1 MAWREIYWG
10 GSAEAENA
18 AFKRLAADINLAQEK
33 ARRAAGTAA
42 VDRAFHAKPLL
53 VTDKAELT
61 FRSDLPADL
70 TAGFAR
76 PGAHYPVTLRISNAA
91 NRPGP
96 DNDPDMRGIALRVR
110 VSGGG
115 EHDLLATNYH
125 VSHARNARQFVR
137 FAVATAGGTP
147 SRLLGIGE
155 LVFSEGPAETVR
167 MLRNVSKARRKIDS
181 VALETYWS
189 RGAMRWGPS
198 LAVRFLLRP
207 IAAAP
212 IGQKFGEDPDGLSKE
227 VAARLGAGAV
237 RFELALQRYVDER
250 KTPIEDTAIAWEPN
264 VAPIEPV
271 GTLTIPQ
278 QDVNSAEACERARTI
293 NASAFNPWNTT
304 DEFRP
309 LGNLNRARKSVYA
322 ASAAL
327 RRSAG

>member
-1 MAWREIYWG
+1 MAWTETYWG
-10 GSAEAENA
+10 GSAEAESIL
-18 AFKRLAADINLAQEK
+18 FKLLAEDIHVAQEK
-33 ARRAAGTAA
+33 ARRAAGRAII
-42 VDRAFHAKPLL
+42 DRAFHAKPLL
-53 VTDKAELT
+53 ATDNAELA
-61 FRSDLPADL
+61 FRSDLSQDM

-76 PGAHYPVTLRISNAA
+76 PGAQYPVTLRISNAA

-96 DNDPDMRGIALRVR
+96 DNEADMRGVALRVH
-110 VSGGG
+110 VSNA
-115 EHDLLATNYH
+115 EQHDLLATNYH

-147 SRLLGIGE
+147 SRLLGIAG
-155 LVFSEGPAETVR
+155 LFLSERPAETVR

-181 VALETYWS
+181 VALQTYWS

-207 IAAAP
+207 IGATP
-212 IGQKFGEDPDGLSKE
+212 LSQNFGEDPDRLSKE
-227 VAARLGAGAV
+227 VAGRLAKGAV

-250 KTPIEDTAIAWEPN
+250 KTPIEDTAIAWEPSA
-264 VAPIEPV
+264 APIEPV
-271 GTLTIPQ
+271 ATLTIPQ
-278 QDVNSAEACERARTI
+278 QDVNSTEAREKTRLI

-309 LGNLNRARKSVYA
+309 LGNLNRGRKSVYA

-327 RRSAG
+327 RRSRG